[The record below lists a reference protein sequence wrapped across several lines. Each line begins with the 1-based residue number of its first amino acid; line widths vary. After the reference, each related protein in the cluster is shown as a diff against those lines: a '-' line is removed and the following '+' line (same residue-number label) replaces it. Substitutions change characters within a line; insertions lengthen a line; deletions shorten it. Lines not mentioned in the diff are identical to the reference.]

1 MKKILRL
8 AALCLVLLAPFCS
21 SRPKEQ
27 LHITKAEINL
37 DVQAETLRASVCR
50 RLEALEAVE
59 VKAAPLQ
66 RRNTYIKPSSIEAP
80 TCADAVHQ

>member
-21 SRPKEQ
+21 AKQKES
-27 LHITKAEINL
+27 LHISKAEINL
-37 DVQAETLRASVCR
+37 AVQADVLRESVCR
-50 RLEALEAVE
+50 RLAALQAVE
-59 VKAAPLQ
+59 ANPDTP
-66 RRNTYIKPSSIEAP
+66 RRAVVRIKPSSIEAP